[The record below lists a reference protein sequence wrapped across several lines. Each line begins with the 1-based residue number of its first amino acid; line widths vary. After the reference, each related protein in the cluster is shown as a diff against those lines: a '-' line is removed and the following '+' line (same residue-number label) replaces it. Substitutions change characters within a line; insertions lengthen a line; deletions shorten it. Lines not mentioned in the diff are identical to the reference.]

1 MKFTPE
7 EESPNL
13 VKLQKISQMERLVRE
28 GWEIISVEGSQELV
42 TLGKNSETVQIVLH
56 PEREARDQRLGN

>member
-42 TLGKNSETVQIVLH
+42 TLGKNSETIRIVLH